1 MKTVSLRTQINIR
14 IVVTSAIILIFGGII
29 AIWQARQSVKTE
41 LDSSLNLAA
50 QLIQINFHEAAN
62 SGSINANAWLPRFV
76 SLEQTRHLIIEIR
89 QPDGQIVNFSGKR
102 ITASEVQP
110 PHWFIALISAQSPKI
125 EQQLT
130 DANGEKLS
138 LIIQADP
145 IDEIGEA
152 WQESRMFF
160 ATLLMMTLIT
170 FIAVNLLFNKSLM
183 AITVIVDSLKAIEQG
198 HYRQKLPEFSTQEY
212 DNIARAINHM
222 TGVLDDTHRENKAL
236 TLHTLQI
243 QEEERQHL
251 AKELHDELGQSLTA
265 IKIMAATAKAD
276 QTKTEEIAHT
286 IISVCDHLITVVR
299 SMMRNLHPLVLTELG
314 LKASLEDLLNH
325 WSQRYPQLAL
335 TLQCPDAVDRLK
347 QNVTIQVFRIV
358 QECLTNIIRHANA
371 HEAKVTLEITTNNV
385 LRLIVSDYGQGC
397 SLAEM
402 QKGFGLLGMRERVK
416 SLDGELAIKTEPN
429 QGMTITADI
438 PIV

>member
-1 MKTVSLRTQINIR
+1 MQTVSLRTQINIR
-14 IVVTSAIILIFGGII
+14 IVVTSAIILIIGGII

-62 SGSINANAWLPRFV
+62 YGGINTNGWLPQFV
-76 SLEQTRHLIIEIR
+76 SLEQTRHLIIEIQ
-89 QPDGQIVNFSGKR
+89 QPGGHIVNFSGKR
-102 ITASEVQP
+102 LTASEIEP
-110 PHWFIALISAQSPKI
+110 PLWFTALISAQTPKI
-125 EQQLT
+125 EKQLT
-130 DANGEKLS
+130 NANGEKLS

-152 WQESRMFF
+152 WKESRAFF

-170 FIAVNLLFNKSLM
+170 FIAVNLLFNKTLN
-183 AITVIVDSLKAIEQG
+183 AITVIVDTLKAIEQG
-198 HYRQKLPEFSTQEY
+198 HYQHKLPEFSTLEY
-212 DNIARAINHM
+212 DSIARAINHM
-222 TGVLDDTHRENKAL
+222 TGVLDEAHRENKAL

-265 IKIMAATAKAD
+265 IKIMAATAKSNHA
-276 QTKTEEIAHT
+276 KTEEIAET

-325 WSQRYPQLAL
+325 WSQRDAQLGI
-335 TLQCPDAVDRLK
+335 TLQCPDTVDHLK
-347 QNVTIQVFRIV
+347 PNITIQVFRIV
-358 QECLTNIIRHANA
+358 QECLTNIIRHAKA
-371 HEAKVTLEITTNNV
+371 DKADVTLEMTSKNM
-385 LRLIVSDYGQGC
+385 LRLTVTDQGQGC
-397 SLAEM
+397 SLSET

-416 SLDGELAIKTEPN
+416 SLDGELVIKTEPN

-438 PIV
+438 PIA